1 MKIGQ
6 LATTVVFGTLAIASS
21 AEASGLRGSPA
32 SMRYQHEVAREL
44 DYTFLRTSAQ
54 VREFAA
60 EGRLDTVA
68 GNADYRVNKVSFP
81 YARPEVVSF
90 IERLAREF
98 RAETGEQL
106 VVTSLTR
113 PTALQPRNAHKLS
126 VHPAGIAVDLRIP
139 FKPTQRSWLEARL
152 LTLENAGVL
161 DVTRERRPP
170 HYHVAVF
177 PERFSE
183 WAKANPVPLDQ
194 EELAT
199 VVAHLKEI
207 SARPLAS
214 VLPPG
219 AVHTAD
225 IGGGFTGWAFAALA
239 GIMIAGGTLA
249 RRVSAMRARVRVGK

>member
-1 MKIGQ
+1 MKFWYPMAVVSVV
-6 LATTVVFGTLAIASS
+6 LAPALAHAGEGS
-21 AEASGLRGSPA
+21 LRGSPQ
-32 SMRYQHEVAREL
+32 SMTKQHDVAVDEELTFYRTPDAVRREVEAGTLEPLTGNENYKIANVSFAYAVPEVRMMVERL
-44 DYTFLRTSAQ
+44 SAQ
-54 VREFAA
+54 
-60 EGRLDTVA
+60 
-68 GNADYRVNKVSFP
+68 YRT
-81 YARPEVVSF
+81 AC
-90 IERLAREF
+90 
-98 RAETGEQL
+98 GEQL

-161 DVTRERRPP
+161 DVTREKRPP

-207 SARPLAS
+207 SARPLTS

-225 IGGGFTGWAFAALA
+225 IGGGFAAWAFAALA

-249 RRVSAMRARVRVGK
+249 RRVSAMRARVRVRK